1 MEWIILPTTHLAS
14 STFCVWVVDLSN
26 IGISS
31 DPEALWS
38 LRSRNG
44 DGFEWEVV
52 SEGFQLA
59 CLHSRSNPICS
70 LPETVDFVWWSS
82 CWERNYVQTG
92 EDNCL
97 RTVKGHIFLGI
108 VGAPCHIQSLELT
121 KSLQE
126 FLGSDLLYRVLQV
139 LLIWEPQAQ
148 HESTNLGGL
157 WRYLQQVAVWRVS
170 WANTDQVYKEAGCLG
185 HEKIAQQ
192 KSWET
197 IGRWQS
203 FEALESPLNILSWC
217 GMAFCIYW
225 LMDKAVLANG
235 LAE

>member
-148 HESTNLGGL
+148 HESTNPGSLC
-157 WRYLQQVAVWRVS
+157 RYLQQVAVWRVS
-170 WANTDQVYKEAGCLG
+170 WAKNRSSLQRSRLSG
-185 HEKIAQQ
+185 
-192 KSWET
+192 SWKDCSAEVLRNYRKMAKLW
-197 IGRWQS
+197 GSRVS
-203 FEALESPLNILSWC
+203 FEHSFLMWDGLLYILVD
-217 GMAFCIYW
+217 G
-225 LMDKAVLANG
+225 
-235 LAE
+235 